1 MRHQNAFRFT
11 LTYLAAAL
19 AFMGC
24 AEKQPDFASLR
35 KIDAHFHIRHSG
47 PEILAQAAAD
57 NFRVISPMVDHGD
70 SNDLFRQRKF
80 SDQQR
85 QHRPEQFAYL
95 TAFPIEGWDEP
106 DWQENTIAYLKQE
119 FENGAIGVKVWK
131 NIGMVFQD
139 QHGAF
144 VTIDNPKFDP
154 IIDFIEAQDKT
165 LTGHI
170 GEPRDCWLPLEEMVA
185 TSNRNYYTQN
195 PQYHMYLHPEYPA
208 YEDHIQAVTRMLEKH
223 PDLRY
228 VGCHLASIEWS
239 VAELGKFLDRFPNAA
254 VDLAARIDD
263 LQYQERDAV
272 RAFFISYQD
281 RLLYGTDFGISEDD
295 DPAAF
300 ARRMLEVWQRDWTWL
315 ATDSVMTLPRI
326 EHPVPGLDLPAKVLE
341 KIYHHNAE
349 KWYPGI

>member
-1 MRHQNAFRFT
+1 MRRQHAFKFT
-11 LTYLAAAL
+11 LTCLAAL
-19 AFMGC
+19 TFMGC
-24 AEKQPDFASLR
+24 AEKQPDFASLQ
-35 KIDAHFHIRHSG
+35 KIDAHFHVRHSG
-47 PEILAQAAAD
+47 PEALAQAADD

-70 SNDLFRQRKF
+70 SDDLLRQWKF
-80 SDQQR
+80 SDQQL
-85 QHRPEQFAYL
+85 QHCPGQFAYL
-95 TAFPIEGWDEP
+95 TAFPIEGWDDP

-139 QHGAF
+139 RNGAF
-144 VTIDNPKFDP
+144 VMIDDPKFDL

-185 TSNRNYYTQN
+185 TSNRNYFSQH
-195 PQYHMYLHPEYPA
+195 PEYHMYLHPEYPA
-208 YEDHIQAVTRMLEKH
+208 YEDHIEAVSRMLEKH

-239 VAELGKFLDRFPNAA
+239 VAELGSFLDRFPNAA

-263 LQYQERDAV
+263 LQNQDRDAV
-272 RAFFISYQD
+272 RDFFINYQD
-281 RLLYGTDFGISEDD
+281 RLLYATDLGINEEDD
-295 DPAAF
+295 PEAS
-300 ARRMLEVWQRDWTWL
+300 ARRCHEVWERDWTWL
-315 ATDSVMTLPRI
+315 ATDSVMTIPRV
-326 EHPVPGLDLPAKVLE
+326 EHPVQGLDLPAKALE
-341 KIYHHNAE
+341 KVYRTNAE